1 MIAKRRRKVEC
12 ESQLKGKFCARRQ
25 FMLLSFCPFSF
36 STSLCLCLCAIAVKE
51 CRGPKDLGDAG
62 SEASQEK
69 PKKATE
75 DTLKSA
81 LHGLPF
87 SMSYVSQN
95 PFADCMRC
103 SNCVQTSSDICL
115 LFLLFCFSFSCF
127 QGDKVNLANET
138 HWAKCRAKCIWH
150 AICWWLLL
158 FFPSLPFLVRVQSRQ
173 SPAE

>member
-25 FMLLSFCPFSF
+25 FMLLFFVP
-36 STSLCLCLCAIAVKE
+36 SLLLFLCVCVCVPLPWKNAVDQRISVMPARRHRRKNQKRRQKIHWKVHCMAFPSRCLTCLKTHSRIACVAAIA
-51 CRGPKDLGDAG
+51 CRR
-62 SEASQEK
+62 
-69 PKKATE
+69 
-75 DTLKSA
+75 
-81 LHGLPF
+81 LPT
-87 SMSYVSQN
+87 
-95 PFADCMRC
+95 FAYF
-103 SNCVQTSSDICL
+103 
-115 LFLLFCFSFSCF
+115 FLLFCFSCF

>member
-25 FMLLSFCPFSF
+25 FMLFSFCPFSF
-36 STSLCLCLCAIAVKE
+36 STSLCLCLCAIAVDRRISVMPARRHRRKNQKRRQKIHWKVHCMAFPSRCLTCLKTHSRIACVAAIA
-51 CRGPKDLGDAG
+51 CRR
-62 SEASQEK
+62 
-69 PKKATE
+69 
-75 DTLKSA
+75 
-81 LHGLPF
+81 LPT
-87 SMSYVSQN
+87 
-95 PFADCMRC
+95 FAYF
-103 SNCVQTSSDICL
+103 
-115 LFLLFCFSFSCF
+115 FLLFCFFSCF

-150 AICWWLLL
+150 AICWWLFL